1 MNKIY
6 EIYYYVFLTL
16 KIIPKRFINIMVIRK
31 LNMEVVVDVGGN
43 PGIDCRGFCKYCY
56 FKKVKDVQPL
66 GCKHCL
72 PFKKGCDYCTRSVK
86 ESYSGFKPLQI
97 VLEETSRKL
106 YFASGKIKKFTIS
119 GGGDLSC
126 YPELKSLVAFLSQFE
141 TPIHL
146 GYTSGKGF
154 NKPDDALFYIDHGVT
169 EVSFTVFATD
179 PALRAEYMKDP
190 EPEAS
195 IQVLRDFCAHCDV
208 YGAIVLIPEVNDGK
222 ILDKTFSDLETMGA
236 KGAILMRFANFSE
249 NGLILNNAPIIPGI
263 IPHNIEEFTELV
275 RNSAAKHPSIRIT
288 GTPLEDPLIGSPFAI
303 RNVPE
308 ALEKLPRTTKRA
320 TIITGQI
327 AVPRLREIFEALGGS
342 VNVVSPKKDIGCL
355 ITIED
360 LKNMDLA
367 EVSETVFIPGR
378 AFVHDM
384 EVKEAFKRDG
394 VDRLVRRGPELLSV
408 DGEMSIGM
416 NKEEVLELEI
426 KNFTELIE
434 QINSLGLPVK

>member
-1 MNKIY
+1 
-6 EIYYYVFLTL
+6 
-16 KIIPKRFINIMVIRK
+16 
-31 LNMEVVVDVGGN
+31 MEVVIDVGGN
-43 PGIDCRGFCKYCY
+43 PGVDCRGFCKYCY
-56 FKKVKDVQPL
+56 FKKVKDIQPL
-66 GCKHCL
+66 GCKYCL

-97 VLEETSRKL
+97 VLEETARKL
-106 YFASGKIKKFTIS
+106 YFANGEITKFTIS

-126 YPELKSLVAFLSQFE
+126 YPELGNLVAFLSQFG
-141 TPIHL
+141 TQIHL

-154 NKPDDALFYIDHGVT
+154 SKPDDALFYIDHGIT

-179 PALRAEYMKDP
+179 PALRAEYMNDP

-195 IQVLRDFCAHCDV
+195 LQVLRDFCAHCDV
-208 YGAIVLIPEVNDGK
+208 YGAIVLIPGVNDGE
-222 ILDKTFSDLETMGA
+222 ILDKTLNDLENMGA
-236 KGAILMRFANFSE
+236 KGAILMRFANFPE

-263 IPHNIEEFTELV
+263 IPHTVQEFTELV
-275 RNSAAKHPSIRIT
+275 RKSAANHPSIRIT

-308 ALEKLPRTTKRA
+308 ALEKLPRTTKKA
-320 TIITGQI
+320 TIITGRI
-327 AVPRLREIFEALGGS
+327 AAPRLREIFEALGGS

-360 LKNMDLA
+360 FKKLDLS

-384 EVKEAFKRDG
+384 EVKEALKRDG
-394 VDRLVRRGPELLSV
+394 IDRLVRRGPERLSV

-416 NKEEVLELEI
+416 SREEVLELEI
-426 KNFTELIE
+426 ENFTELIG
-434 QINSLGLPVK
+434 QINSLGLPVEQIRS

>member
-1 MNKIY
+1 
-6 EIYYYVFLTL
+6 
-16 KIIPKRFINIMVIRK
+16 
-31 LNMEVVVDVGGN
+31 MEVVIDVGGN
-43 PGIDCRGFCKYCY
+43 PGVDCRGFCKYCY
-56 FKKVKDVQPL
+56 FKKVKDILPL
-66 GCKHCL
+66 GCKYCL

-97 VLEETSRKL
+97 VLEETARKL
-106 YFASGKIKKFTIS
+106 YFANGEITKFTIS

-126 YPELKSLVAFLSQFE
+126 YPELGNLVAFLSQFG
-141 TPIHL
+141 TQIHL

-154 NKPDDALFYIDHGVT
+154 SKPDDALFYIDHGIT

-179 PALRAEYMKDP
+179 PALRAEYMNDP

-195 IQVLRDFCAHCDV
+195 LQVLRDFCAHCDV
-208 YGAIVLIPEVNDGK
+208 YGAIVLIPGVNDGE
-222 ILDKTFSDLETMGA
+222 ILDKTLNDLENMGA
-236 KGAILMRFANFSE
+236 KGAILMRFANFPE

-263 IPHNIEEFTELV
+263 IPHTVQEFTELV
-275 RNSAAKHPSIRIT
+275 RKSAANHPSIRIT

-308 ALEKLPRTTKRA
+308 ALEKLPRTTKKA
-320 TIITGQI
+320 TIITGRI
-327 AVPRLREIFEALGGS
+327 AAPRLREIFEALGGS

-360 LKNMDLA
+360 FKKLDLS

-384 EVKEAFKRDG
+384 EVKEALKRDG
-394 VDRLVRRGPELLSV
+394 IDRLVRRGPERLSV

-416 NKEEVLELEI
+416 SREEVLELEI
-426 KNFTELIE
+426 ENFTELIG
-434 QINSLGLPVK
+434 QINSLGLPVEQIRS

>member
-1 MNKIY
+1 MI
-6 EIYYYVFLTL
+6 ICHL
-16 KIIPKRFINIMVIRK
+16 KVIPKRFSNILVIRK
-31 LNMEVVVDVGGN
+31 FNMEVVVDVGGN
-43 PGIDCRGFCKYCY
+43 PGVDCRGFCKYCY
-56 FKKVKDVQPL
+56 FKKVKDIQPL
-66 GCKHCL
+66 GCKYCL

-86 ESYSGFKPLQI
+86 ESYSGFKSLQM
-97 VLEETSRKL
+97 VLEETARKL
-106 YFASGKIKKFTIS
+106 YFASGEIKKFTIS

-126 YPELKSLVAFLSQFE
+126 YPELKRLVEFLSQFR

-154 NKPDDALFYIDHGVT
+154 SKPDDASFYIDHGVS

-179 PALRAEYMKDP
+179 PVLRAEYMKDP
-190 EPEAS
+190 EPDAS
-195 IQVLRDFCAHCDV
+195 LQVLRDFCAHCDV
-208 YGAIVLIPEVNDGK
+208 YGAIVLIPGVNDGE
-222 ILDKTFSDLETMGA
+222 ILERTLSDLETMGA

-249 NGLILNNAPIIPGI
+249 NGLILNNAPLIPGI
-263 IPHNIEEFTELV
+263 LPHTIQEFIELV
-275 RNSAAKHPSIRIT
+275 RSSAAKHPSIRIT

-303 RNVPE
+303 RNIPE
-308 ALEKLPRTTKRA
+308 ALEKLPRITKRA

-327 AVPRLREIFEALGGS
+327 AAPRLREIFEILGGS

-360 LKNMDLA
+360 LEKLDLS

-394 VDRLVRRGPELLSV
+394 VDRLIRRGPECLSV

-416 NKEEVLELEI
+416 SREEVLELEI
-426 KNFTELIE
+426 ENFTELIR
-434 QINSLGLPVK
+434 QINSLGLPVE